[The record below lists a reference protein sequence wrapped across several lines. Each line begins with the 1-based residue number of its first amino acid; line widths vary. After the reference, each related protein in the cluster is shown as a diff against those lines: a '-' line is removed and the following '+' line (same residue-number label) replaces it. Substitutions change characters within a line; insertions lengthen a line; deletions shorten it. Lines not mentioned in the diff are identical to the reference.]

1 MEGIYQRS
9 EMLFG
14 KENIEKLKQS
24 HVAVFGIGGVGSY
37 VCEALARAG
46 IGELDLIDKDTV
58 SLSNINRQL
67 VALHSTVGKNKA
79 EVMKQR
85 IADINPEIKVNA
97 FDCFFLPENSL
108 EFDFSKYD
116 YVVDAVDNITAKLE
130 LVRCCNEA
138 GTPIISSMGTGNKIN
153 PQLFEVADIKK
164 TSVCPLAKVM
174 RKKLREMGI
183 DSLKVVYSKETPIK
197 RGENGRTPASSSF
210 TPPVAGMLLAG
221 EVIKDILGFYND

>member
-174 RKKLREMGI
+174 RKKLKEMGI

-221 EVIKDILGFYND
+221 EVIKDLLGFYND

>member
-97 FDCFFLPENSL
+97 FDCFFLPENSS
-108 EFDFSKYD
+108 EFDFKKYD

-174 RKKLREMGI
+174 RKKLKEMGI

-221 EVIKDILGFYND
+221 EVIKDLLGFYND

>member
-46 IGELDLIDKDTV
+46 VGELDLIDKDTV

-97 FDCFFLPENSL
+97 FDCFFLPENSS
-108 EFDFSKYD
+108 EFDFKKYD

-130 LVRCCNEA
+130 LVRCCNET

-174 RKKLREMGI
+174 RKKLKEMGI
-183 DSLKVVYSKETPIK
+183 NSLNVVYSKETPIK

-221 EVIKDILGFYND
+221 EVIKDLLGFYND